1 MIGGVL
7 NTDEFIAEVKKIGWV
22 FDLCSDSLYG
32 DIITSVKQASDIM
45 TNGTQDPN
53 KTCDGISIGLG
64 FEMKEVQ
71 IGVVGPPAMMGMA
84 CP

>member
-7 NTDEFIAEVKKIGWV
+7 NTEELVAEIKKVGVLLDMCGTQPFQNILDEARR
-22 FDLCSDSLYG
+22 
-32 DIITSVKQASDIM
+32 ASDIM
-45 TNGTQDPN
+45 ADGTQDPA

-64 FEMKEVQ
+64 FEMMEAQ
-71 IGVVGPPAMMGMA
+71 IGEVGPVTPVGTS